1 MERLHQT
8 REEAIKWHRKMW
20 TEMRDMEGDDCY
32 VNARTKFK
40 KKYVQE
46 NFPGVDVTNDC
57 FLCCYAL
64 NTALDNLEE
73 KFGESV
79 DKGLGLAI
87 KCKYCPLK
95 WGNIENCYDCEDKS
109 SGVNWMSDSCLL
121 IAGLEE
127 RTDNI

>member
-20 TEMRDMEGDDCY
+20 EEMGIIEGDDCTIADR
-32 VNARTKFK
+32 VKFK

-46 NFPGVDVTNDC
+46 NFPEVDVTNNC

-64 NTALDNLEE
+64 N
-73 KFGESV
+73 
-79 DKGLGLAI
+79 KGLGLTHM
-87 KCKYCPLK
+87 CEYCPLK
-95 WGNIENCYDCEDKS
+95 WGHIENYFDCENKYY
-109 SGVNWMSDSCLL
+109 GVNWKSGPCSL

>member
-1 MERLHQT
+1 MKRLRQT

-20 TEMRDMEGDDCY
+20 TEMGVIEGDNCY
-32 VNARTKFK
+32 VNDRIRFK
-40 KKYVQE
+40 KIYIRG

-64 NTALDNLEE
+64 NKALDDDSEE
-73 KFGESV
+73 KFGK
-79 DKGLGLAI
+79 DDLGFALMHM
-87 KCKYCPLK
+87 CEYCPLK
-95 WGNIENCYDCEDKS
+95 WGHIENYFDCEFSDIYWK
-109 SGVNWMSDSCLL
+109 SDSCSI